1 MNESPVTSASARRPR
16 PLRCLFRGLALAV
29 PLLLVA
35 LLVYGVAVQSPST
48 TIDDS
53 LAHSQPPAAPAFRLG
68 VLQTGSLGAL
78 LQPRLTAVFHRR
90 LLGLADVRGTP
101 VVLNFWASWCVPCQE
116 EAPTLEHAWRQ
127 QARPNGVL
135 FLGLDIQD
143 VTADARSFMRH
154 YAVDYPNIR
163 DPTNDV
169 ARTYGATGVPET
181 FFITA
186 QGRIVAHVIGES
198 STQQLTAGIA
208 AATSGKVES
217 ALQGGAQRSLR

>member
-1 MNESPVTSASARRPR
+1 M
-16 PLRCLFRGLALAV
+16 
-29 PLLLVA
+29 
-35 LLVYGVAVQSPST
+35 
-48 TIDDS
+48 
-53 LAHSQPPAAPAFRLG
+53 
-68 VLQTGSLGAL
+68 
-78 LQPRLTAVFHRR
+78 
-90 LLGLADVRGTP
+90 
-101 VVLNFWASWCVPCQE
+101 
-116 EAPTLEHAWRQ
+116 EHAWRQ